1 MSSIRPPSF
10 PPLRED
16 VPLTRTARLA
26 RTGLQED
33 AVALLDDSVE
43 LVEALSDDWDR
54 QTYILCSPVIC
65 PVVISSVSSMI
76 IVKGC
81 VDGIR

>member
-33 AVALLDDSVE
+33 AVALLDDAVE
-43 LVEALSDDWDR
+43 LIEALGDDWYR
-54 QTYILCSPVIC
+54 QT
-65 PVVISSVSSMI
+65 
-76 IVKGC
+76 
-81 VDGIR
+81 

>member
-54 QTYILCSPVIC
+54 QTYIDIMQSSNMSSCYI
-65 PVVISSVSSMI
+65 ISFFHDD
-76 IVKGC
+76 C
-81 VDGIR
+81 